1 MTRNNLK
8 LRLSLLLLLAGVIA
22 AAPAFAGSAVVGSVA
37 GTMNA
42 TVGGQTLLP
51 NTTIFSGDSLQVR
64 DGVAVVAIGQ
74 GGRMVFGRDTE
85 ASFLRDSKDVTVLLS
100 HGNVSMFNPGDN
112 AALRVKI
119 GEVSV
124 VPATGYKTLGEVAML
139 NGAVIVSAKEG
150 MLRVEGNGPA
160 VTVAKGQSITL
171 SQRTA
176 RAPQAAGGAGA
187 ARISSSAALQV
198 ASVGASAASVVVG
211 GIAVSRAGD
220 AKNAAAAAQVT
231 ASQAVTAANTA
242 ATNAS
247 DAVTAAQGATDTATA
262 AGCAV
267 NLLGTQAGIAG
278 FSSTSPFSPPS
289 GSC

>member
-1 MTRNNLK
+1 MTRKNLK
-8 LRLSLLLLLAGVIA
+8 LRLSLLLLLVGLVA

-51 NTTIFSGDSLQVR
+51 NTTSFSGDSLQVR

-74 GGRMVFGRDTE
+74 GSRMVFGRDTE

-100 HGNVSMFNPGDN
+100 HGNVSMFHPADN
-112 AALRVKI
+112 VALRVKV

-124 VPATGYKTLGEVAML
+124 APAAGFKTLGEVAML
-139 NGAVIVSAKEG
+139 NGVVVVSTKEG

-171 SQRTA
+171 SPRTA

-187 ARISSSAALQV
+187 ARISSSTALQV
-198 ASVGASAASVVVG
+198 ASVGAGATSVVVG

-220 AKNAAAAAQVT
+220 AKSAAAAAQVT
-231 ASQAVTAANTA
+231 ASQAVSAANTA
-242 ATNAS
+242 ADNAS
-247 DAVTAAQGATDTATA
+247 AAEAAATA
-262 AGCAV
+262 AGDNANTVGCAV
-267 NLLGTQAGIAG
+267 NTLAIDAG
-278 FSSTSPFSPPS
+278 FTSPYTPPS
-289 GSC
+289 GSSC